1 MTVRTYFCTRGNSL
15 WTVRTDR
22 NIPLIWKRY
31 GYVCKRCL
39 TIYMDGGQIEDVMLN
54 GCRRC
59 GTRAEIANVYRYV
72 EGDFNTEGAT
82 E

>member
-22 NIPLIWKRY
+22 NIPLIWRKC
-31 GYVCKRCL
+31 GFVCKRCL
-39 TIYMDGGQIEDVMLN
+39 TTYTDQGQIEEVILN

-59 GTRAEIANVYRYV
+59 GTRADIANVYEYV

-82 E
+82 A